1 MITGNTVKIDFGKV
15 ERYIEDRGFGF
26 VSHTFIGAPSRE
38 VFFHIKSVKRTHPEL
53 AQALN
58 SHNSHE
64 PLYFW
69 YEFEVSEK
77 GQQVVAILDPTKMGK
92 NHPDNASKFIEA
104 IEKSWLNAEISLP
117 ETIRKAT
124 LDLLPLDE
132 ARQLEA
138 RRDILEGEKK
148 KEYEELR
155 RAETTRLQA
164 IADQMRANE
173 KAEEEEFR
181 QLVAELLVLGFT
193 QSKQVS
199 AYIVRQK
206 LGYKYQHISG
216 VLQMGMGGDVWNFN
230 GGFPPRI
237 YARLCSELGLGN
249 QGSGAKPLSFTAYKD
264 IKER

>member
-1 MITGNTVKIDFGKV
+1 MKIDFGRV

-26 VSHTFIGAPSRE
+26 VSHTFIGSPSRE
-38 VFFHIKSVKRTHPEL
+38 VFFHIKSVKRTRPEL

-69 YEFEVSEK
+69 YEFEISEK
-77 GQQVVAILDPTKMGK
+77 GQKVIAILDPTKMRQ
-92 NHPDNASKFIEA
+92 NHPDNASKFIET

-124 LDLLPLDE
+124 LDLLSLDE

-138 RRDILEGEKK
+138 RRYILEEEKK
-148 KEYEELR
+148 KEHEELR
-155 RAETTRLQA
+155 RAETTRLQE
-164 IADQMRANE
+164 IADQMRVNV

-181 QLVAELLVLGFT
+181 QLVTELLVLGFT

-237 YARLCSELGLGN
+237 YARLCYELGLGN
-249 QGSGAKPLSFTAYKD
+249 QGSGARPLSFTAYKD
-264 IKER
+264 INER

>member
-1 MITGNTVKIDFGKV
+1 MKIDFGKV

-26 VSHTFIGAPSRE
+26 VSHTFIGSPSKE
-38 VFFHIKSVKRTHPEL
+38 IFFHIKSVKRTHPEL

-58 SHNSHE
+58 SHNPHE

-69 YEFEVSEK
+69 YEFEISEK
-77 GQQVVAILDPTKMGK
+77 GQQVIAIIDPRTMGQ
-92 NHPDNASKFIEA
+92 NHPDNASKLIET
-104 IEKSWLNAEISLP
+104 IEKYWLNAETPLP

-132 ARQLEA
+132 TRQLEA

-155 RAETTRLQA
+155 RAETTRLQE

-181 QLVAELLVLGFT
+181 QLVAELSVLGFT
-193 QSKQVS
+193 HSKQVS

-230 GGFPPRI
+230 GGFPPKI